1 LSRTAGI
8 PWLPVATYEKI
19 RADFIRAYLEKREKM
34 SDRTKELQSQVQPLM
49 EEAAY
54 LLLQAA
60 LVISKEAG
68 TAAGL
73 AAIFKFG
80 ELSREIAMFDFLKT
94 MQKDEAQK

>member
-1 LSRTAGI
+1 MRRFALTSFVHTS
-8 PWLPVATYEKI
+8 
-19 RADFIRAYLEKREKM
+19 KRKRKM

-60 LVISKEAG
+60 LIISKEAG

-73 AAIFKFG
+73 SAVFKFG
-80 ELSREIAMFDFLKT
+80 EISREIALVDYFKLV
-94 MQKDEAQK
+94 QKGEVEK

>member
-1 LSRTAGI
+1 MRRFALTSSVHTS
-8 PWLPVATYEKI
+8 
-19 RADFIRAYLEKREKM
+19 KREKEM
-34 SDRTKELQSQVQPLM
+34 SDRTKELQTQVQPLM

-94 MQKDEAQK
+94 VQKDEA